1 MSDLAPPAH
10 FIKNAIDE
18 DLAAG
23 RYRQVVTRFPPEPN
37 GYLHFGHA
45 KSIVLNFGLA
55 RLYGGRCHM
64 RFDDTN
70 PTTESMDYVEAIL
83 EAVRWLGYDW
93 GEHLYF
99 ASDYFETMYRCAEAL
114 IERGLA
120 YVDSLPPEEIRAL
133 RGTLTEPGRDSPYRN
148 RSIEEN
154 LALFRRMRA
163 GEFPDGA
170 HVLRA
175 KIDMASPNLNLRD
188 PILYRIRHV
197 SHYRTGNAWCLYPTY
212 TYAHPIEDAIEG
224 ITHSLCTL
232 EFEDQRPFYEWLL
245 EALAEAGI
253 FSRPLPRQIEFARLN
268 LEYVVLSKRKL
279 IELVEGR
286 HVDGWDDPRL
296 PTLAGGRRRG
306 YTPEGF
312 RLFCERIGVSKADG
326 WIGYE
331 VLEQAMRDHLNEA
344 AERRI
349 AVLDPLELVID
360 DFPEDH
366 VEWCEAPN
374 HPLDPERGKRRIPFT
389 RHLWIERG
397 DFMET
402 PVKGFHRLTPGATV
416 RLRYGYVIECTGCDK
431 DESGR
436 VVRVHARHFPDS
448 KSGTPGADR
457 YKTKG
462 NCHWLSCA
470 HAIEAEIRHYDRLF
484 RHPRPGTEPGPDGAP
499 RSFLEDLNPESL
511 RRYRAF
517 VEPQAAQV
525 PPETRF
531 QFERH
536 GYFVTDRHD
545 HRPEAPVFN
554 LTVGLKDTWGKI
566 QR

>member
-1 MSDLAPPAH
+1 MEPIELDEADRRLLDVLQQDCALSNQALAQRAHLTPPTC
-10 FIKNAIDE
+10 
-18 DLAAG
+18 L
-23 RYRQVVTRFPPEPN
+23 RRVR
-37 GYLHFGHA
+37 
-45 KSIVLNFGLA
+45 
-55 RLYGGRCHM
+55 RL
-64 RFDDTN
+64 
-70 PTTESMDYVEAIL
+70 VEA
-83 EAVRWLGYDW
+83 
-93 GEHLYF
+93 
-99 ASDYFETMYRCAEAL
+99 
-114 IERGLA
+114 
-120 YVDSLPPEEIRAL
+120 
-133 RGTLTEPGRDSPYRN
+133 
-148 RSIEEN
+148 
-154 LALFRRMRA
+154 
-163 GEFPDGA
+163 
-170 HVLRA
+170 
-175 KIDMASPNLNLRD
+175 
-188 PILYRIRHV
+188 
-197 SHYRTGNAWCLYPTY
+197 
-212 TYAHPIEDAIEG
+212 
-224 ITHSLCTL
+224 
-232 EFEDQRPFYEWLL
+232 
-245 EALAEAGI
+245 
-253 FSRPLPRQIEFARLN
+253 
-268 LEYVVLSKRKL
+268 
-279 IELVEGR
+279 
-286 HVDGWDDPRL
+286 
-296 PTLAGGRRRG
+296 
-306 YTPEGF
+306 
-312 RLFCERIGVSKADG
+312 GV
-326 WIGYE
+326 I
-331 VLEQAMRDHLNEA
+331 
-344 AERRI
+344 ERRI

-436 VVRVHARHFPDS
+436 VARVHARHFPDS